1 MFLLANVIIE
11 NVAEKPSSHRTAR
24 LTATKSFIFS
34 DSSDSFFDHIPELSS
49 KDIENYLLLL
59 ICQLQL
65 KKASFQTLIEII
77 HSQRILLKE
86 TPLAWDVIEPLLDK
100 TRSEFELSYNMNT
113 LKSEIECISEI
124 AHIVSGSLKGNPRQ
138 TKRFLN
144 TFYVR
149 KSLAALYFGEEI
161 SLPILAKLAPPQQNG
176 MFNNKR
182 HMSNLHTADST
193 A

>member
-1 MFLLANVIIE
+1 MHGSLKIIIE
-11 NVAEKPSSHRTAR
+11 YAVK
-24 LTATKSFIFS
+24 TKYPQIEGFDI
-34 DSSDSFFDHIPELSS
+34 SSDYIEKIIQLPIKIPELSS

-65 KKASFQTLIEII
+65 KKVSFQTLIETI

-138 TKRFLN
+138 AKRFLN

-161 SLPILAKLAPPQQNG
+161 T
-176 MFNNKR
+176 R
-182 HMSNLHTADST
+182 
-193 A
+193 